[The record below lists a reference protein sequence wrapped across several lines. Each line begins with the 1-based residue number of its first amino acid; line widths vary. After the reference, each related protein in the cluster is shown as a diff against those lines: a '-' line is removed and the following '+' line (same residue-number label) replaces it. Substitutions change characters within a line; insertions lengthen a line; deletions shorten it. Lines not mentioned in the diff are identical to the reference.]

1 MPISDMNYFSSYIP
15 HLQGVMLYEML
26 AGTSPFTE
34 ERRKGVELRDQIRT
48 ADYVFPPV
56 LFDHIS
62 EEARDLIQRLLVV
75 EPEQRLSSEQI
86 LRHPWLQV
94 TLVEGF

>member
-1 MPISDMNYFSSYIP
+1 MKYFSSCIP

-34 ERRKGVELRDQIRT
+34 EKRKGVELRDQIRT

-94 TLVEGF
+94 TLVDGF

>member
-1 MPISDMNYFSSYIP
+1 MKGSASSEYQI
-15 HLQGVMLYEML
+15 GVNIQ
-26 AGTSPFTE
+26 
-34 ERRKGVELRDQIRT
+34 RDH
-48 ADYVFPPV
+48 VFPPV
-56 LFDHIS
+56 LFDQIS
-62 EEARDLIQRLLVV
+62 EEARDLIKRLLVV

>member
-1 MPISDMNYFSSYIP
+1 MKYFSYYIP

-48 ADYVFPPV
+48 ADYAFPPV
-56 LFDHIS
+56 LFDQIS

-94 TLVEGF
+94 TLVDGF

>member
-1 MPISDMNYFSSYIP
+1 MN
-15 HLQGVMLYEML
+15 LQGVMLYEFL

-34 ERRKGVELRDQIRT
+34 QRKRGLELTEQIRT

-56 LFDHIS
+56 LFDRIS
-62 EEARDLIQRLLVV
+62 NEARDLVQKLLVIN
-75 EPEQRLSSEQI
+75 PEERLSSEQI

-94 TLVEGF
+94 TLSTVTQF